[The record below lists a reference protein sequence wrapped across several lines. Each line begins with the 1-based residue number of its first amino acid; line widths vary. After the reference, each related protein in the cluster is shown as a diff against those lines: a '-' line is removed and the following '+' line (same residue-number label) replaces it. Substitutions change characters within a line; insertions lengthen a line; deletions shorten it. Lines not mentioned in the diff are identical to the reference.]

1 MQELIAHQE
10 TINRQLA
17 RYGVKFGIYKNGE
30 FKERLFPFDPLPRV
44 IPAAEFAVLDK
55 GLCQRVM
62 ALNMFLKDLYGDKK
76 IIRDGVVPED
86 FAFAGSGYLPACEG
100 FTPPKGIYSHIS
112 GIDLVEG
119 RDGSWFVLEDN
130 LRIPSGASYPLIARR
145 LCRRCSPES
154 FRQHN
159 IVDNRNYGA
168 LLREVMNN
176 VNTGGINVIFTP
188 GRYNA
193 AYFEHSYLAE
203 LSGAVLAESGDLFVE
218 DNKVYYRSEKGAERV
233 GAIYRRISDEYLDPT
248 TFLPES
254 LIGIPGVMGAYRAGN
269 VAIITLPATVR
280 QMTRA
285 FTTLCRRWCVI
296 TLAKNRCCTMRRPT
310 CRFIRKIWT
319 TRWQTLTSLLLRML
333 PKRAV
338 TAWCLGVS

>member
-112 GIDLVEG
+112 GIDLVES

-130 LRIPSGASYPLIARR
+130 LRIPSGASYPYNCAQAV
-145 LCRRCSPES
+145 P
-154 FRQHN
+154 QVQPG
-159 IVDNRNYGA
+159 IV
-168 LLREVMNN
+168 
-176 VNTGGINVIFTP
+176 P
-188 GRYNA
+188 
-193 AYFEHSYLAE
+193 
-203 LSGAVLAESGDLFVE
+203 
-218 DNKVYYRSEKGAERV
+218 
-233 GAIYRRISDEYLDPT
+233 
-248 TFLPES
+248 
-254 LIGIPGVMGAYRAGN
+254 
-269 VAIITLPATVR
+269 PA
-280 QMTRA
+280 
-285 FTTLCRRWCVI
+285 
-296 TLAKNRCCTMRRPT
+296 
-310 CRFIRKIWT
+310 
-319 TRWQTLTSLLLRML
+319 
-333 PKRAV
+333 
-338 TAWCLGVS
+338 